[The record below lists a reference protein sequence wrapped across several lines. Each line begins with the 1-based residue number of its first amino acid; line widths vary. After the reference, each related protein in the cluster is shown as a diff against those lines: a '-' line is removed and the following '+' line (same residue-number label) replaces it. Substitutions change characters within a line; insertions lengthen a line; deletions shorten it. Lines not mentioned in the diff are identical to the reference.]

1 MSVLSVTAGI
11 IDMTKSHFSMKLSDR
26 KMEILCKLKL
36 FYKTN
41 SISPCF
47 KALSLFKKE

>member
-1 MSVLSVTAGI
+1 MLSATAGI

-26 KMEILCKLKL
+26 KMEICKLKL

-47 KALSLFKKE
+47 KALALFKKE